1 MRIVQII
8 PTLDRAGAEKQM
20 VYLACGLKTR
30 GIDVHVCVLT
40 RDGPYRRELEDAGV
54 PVILIG
60 KRGKID
66 LGALRRLQQTLT
78 ELRPDF
84 VQTWLF
90 AANVYGRLAA
100 RRAKVPHVIACERCV
115 DFWKSWWHFWIDRR
129 LARLTDRVIV
139 NSSGVQDF
147 YAQHGIPTEKI
158 AVIPNGVVIPKPEH
172 VSRQTIL
179 TELGLPSDAR
189 LIGLVGR
196 LWPQKGIRDAIW
208 AADLLKRIRED
219 VHLLIIGDGPEREA
233 LIRYRDS
240 IEIQD
245 RVHFLG
251 HRDDVPKLMPHFD
264 ALWNTSRY
272 EGQSNAILEAMALK
286 VPVVASDIPGNR
298 DLVVHEV
305 TGFLVP
311 LGPHFRA
318 GVAAATKKILEDSEL
333 ARRLGEAA
341 YHRVVSEFS
350 VERMVSAYEKVYHE
364 LMQAS
369 RTTAQENPR
378 KTR

>member
-1 MRIVQII
+1 MRVVQII

-20 VYLACGLKTR
+20 VYLACGLKNR

-40 RDGPYRRELEDAGV
+40 RDGPYRENLERAG
-54 PVILIG
+54 ISITLIG

-66 LGALRRLQQTLT
+66 LGALRRLQRVLA
-78 ELRPDF
+78 ELRPDV

-100 RRAKVPHVIACERCV
+100 RRAGVPHLIACERCV
-115 DFWKSWWHFWIDRR
+115 DLWKSWWHFWMDRR
-129 LARLTDRVIV
+129 LARITDRIIV
-139 NSSGVQDF
+139 NSSGVRGF
-147 YAQHGIPTEKI
+147 YVQHGIPEEKI
-158 AVIPNGVVIPKPEH
+158 KVIPNGIMIPQPEM
-172 VSRQTIL
+172 VSREAML
-179 TELGLPSDAR
+179 AELGLPRDAR

-196 LWPQKGIRDAIW
+196 LWPQKGVRDAIW
-208 AADLLKRIRED
+208 AADLLKRIRSD

-233 LIRYRDS
+233 LIRYRNN

-251 HRDDVPKLMPHFD
+251 HRDDVLRLMPHFD

-311 LGPHFRA
+311 LGPHLRA
-318 GVAAATKKILEDSEL
+318 GIARFTKKILEDSEL
-333 ARRLGEAA
+333 GRRLGEAA
-341 YHRVVSEFS
+341 HERVLGEFS
-350 VERMVSAYEKVYHE
+350 VERMVSEYEKTYHE
-364 LMQAS
+364 LLTDAQVKDYK
-369 RTTAQENPR
+369 TA
-378 KTR
+378 

>member
-20 VYLACGLKTR
+20 VYLACGLKAR

-40 RDGPYRRELEDAGV
+40 RDGPYRKELEQAGI
-54 PVILIG
+54 PVSLIG
-60 KRGKID
+60 KRGKVD
-66 LGALRRLQQTLT
+66 VGALRRLQKTLT
-78 ELRPDF
+78 ELRPDI

-100 RRAKVPHVIACERCV
+100 RRAKVHHLIACERCV
-115 DFWKSWWHFWIDRR
+115 DLWKSWWHFGIDRR
-129 LARLTDRVIV
+129 LARFTERIVV
-139 NSSGVQDF
+139 NSSGVQEF
-147 YAQHGIPTEKI
+147 YSRHGIPVEKI
-158 AVIPNGVVIPKPEH
+158 TVIPNGIVLPEPRK
-172 VSRQTIL
+172 VSRQAIL
-179 TELGLPSDAR
+179 NELGLPQDAR

-208 AADLLKRIRED
+208 AADLLKRIRDD

-233 LIRYRDS
+233 LVRYRNS

-251 HRDDVPKLMPHFD
+251 HRDDVLNLMPHFD

-318 GVAAATKKILEDSEL
+318 GIASATKKILEDPEL
-333 ARRLGEAA
+333 ARRLAEAA
-341 YHRVVSEFS
+341 YHRVVTEFS

-364 LMQAS
+364 LMKAS
-369 RTTAQENPR
+369 ATHD
-378 KTR
+378 

>member
-1 MRIVQII
+1 
-8 PTLDRAGAEKQM
+8 
-20 VYLACGLKTR
+20 
-30 GIDVHVCVLT
+30 
-40 RDGPYRRELEDAGV
+40 
-54 PVILIG
+54 
-60 KRGKID
+60 
-66 LGALRRLQQTLT
+66 
-78 ELRPDF
+78 
-84 VQTWLF
+84 
-90 AANVYGRLAA
+90 
-100 RRAKVPHVIACERCV
+100 
-115 DFWKSWWHFWIDRR
+115 
-129 LARLTDRVIV
+129 
-139 NSSGVQDF
+139 
-147 YAQHGIPTEKI
+147 
-158 AVIPNGVVIPKPEH
+158 VIPNGVVIPEPEN
-172 VSRQTIL
+172 VSRHTIL
-179 TELGLPSDAR
+179 AELGLPQDAR

-208 AADLLKRIRED
+208 AADLLKRIRDD

-233 LIRYRDS
+233 LIRYRKS
-240 IEIQD
+240 VEIED

-251 HRDDVPKLMPHFD
+251 HRDDVLNLMPHFD

-298 DLVVHEV
+298 DLIVHEV

-318 GVAAATKKILEDSEL
+318 GIAAATKKLLEDAEL

-341 YHRVVSEFS
+341 HHRVVSQFS

-369 RTTAQENPR
+369 RTDDQENLR
-378 KTR
+378 L